1 MIAKNTNQQEM
12 TKALRATSAQ
22 FQNNVIFN
30 RFEQKGKQ
38 IAFTLK
44 VKDSKKAGHRLHL
57 SYGLDGLR
65 SQRRSPHAC
74 WHVHGTFFDELFKIN
89 KNAVI
94 MSRGKKI
101 SIDGGNW
108 EDDNIGSMMFPV
120 WFSESCDCK

>member
-12 TKALRATSAQ
+12 EKALESTSAQ
-22 FQNNVIFN
+22 FENNVIFN

-38 IAFTLK
+38 FAFTLK

-57 SYGLDGLR
+57 SYGMDGLR
-65 SQRRSPHAC
+65 SQKRSPSAC

-108 EDDNIGSMMFPV
+108 EDSNIGSMMFPV
-120 WFSESCDCK
+120 YFSESCEC